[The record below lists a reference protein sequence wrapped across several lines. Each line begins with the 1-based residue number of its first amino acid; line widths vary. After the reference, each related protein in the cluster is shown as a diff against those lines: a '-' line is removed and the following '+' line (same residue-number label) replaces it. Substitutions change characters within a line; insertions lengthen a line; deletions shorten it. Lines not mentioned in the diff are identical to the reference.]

1 MGKQTQE
8 ANAELKFQSLG
19 FLKDSIAITMDDSA
33 NSSDIELS
41 PSITQEI
48 QQLADSLKQTNEN
61 LYTFQFMLNQYK
73 KLARVAPIQ
82 NTVKNDCIEKELKQ
96 ISHSIKQL
104 ESKDYS
110 SNFQELKDHLSQPQ
124 NSI

>member
-1 MGKQTQE
+1 
-8 ANAELKFQSLG
+8 
-19 FLKDSIAITMDDSA
+19 MDDSA

-82 NTVKNDCIEKELKQ
+82 NTVKNDSIEKELKQ

-124 NSI
+124 NSINDLDISQLKDVISELKDKL